1 MRGDFSRETFDP
13 LRHFSRVLVQQ
24 GRLQLDAD
32 SNEQSEILLHY
43 LRTLATDL
51 IGAHGGPGT
60 GFTIGM
66 PAAGVKLDFPI
77 AAGRYYVEGVLVEND
92 AADLMY
98 TKQPGYTKDNELP
111 DGKRSLVF
119 LDVWERHV
127 TALDDDS
134 IRDVALGQADTTTR
148 SQVTWMVRTLSR
160 NAKND
165 ADLPAFGTDWA
176 KWLDDQGGLPAWFGS
191 WPPTLRGALKAR
203 GRSGLVEEQPC
214 IIEPESSFRG
224 LENQLYRVEIHRS
237 GKAGPGGKATFKWS
251 RNNGSDVV
259 AVKSLTG
266 GTASLVSMGRG
277 DRETFEPDDF
287 VEIVED
293 GTALLGLPGQ
303 LATVVSVEPDDM
315 TVTLKPVAGATLP
328 SFTAADCVAR
338 HVQLRRW
345 DYRIGAPAGT
355 GDRPKPAD
363 DGALV
368 LEEGK
373 WLALED
379 GVQVLFTASAGDA
392 YEYRAADYWTIPA
405 RTATGDV
412 DWPGPVDQ
420 PEARPPRGVRH
431 FYAPLGVL
439 DVTGG
444 AVAGVKPLRH
454 TMKPVGV

>member
-43 LRTLATDL
+43 LRTLATDI

-60 GFTIGM
+60 GFTIAM

-77 AAGRYYVEGVLVEND
+77 AQGRYYVEGVLVENE

-98 TKQPGYTKDNELP
+98 TKQPGYTNADQLV
-111 DGKRSLVF
+111 DGKRNLVY

-127 TALDDDS
+127 TVLDDDS
-134 IRDVALGQADTTTR
+134 IHDVALGQADTTTR
-148 SQVTWMVRTLSR
+148 AQVTWQVRTLSKQP
-160 NAKND
+160 NGSD
-165 ADLPAFGTDWA
+165 DLPAFNTDWA
-176 KWLDDQGGLPAWFGS
+176 TWLDSKGGLAGWFGS
-191 WPPTLRGALKAR
+191 WPPASRGALKAR
-203 GRSGLVEEQPC
+203 GRSGGVVEQPC

-224 LENQLYRVEIHRS
+224 LENQLYRVEIHR
-237 GKAGPGGKATFKWS
+237 AGTAGKATFKWS

-259 AVKSLTG
+259 AVKSLAGNIAT
-266 GTASLVSMGRG
+266 LVSMGRG
-277 DRETFEPDDF
+277 DRETFEPDDW

-303 LATVVSVEPDDM
+303 LAIVVSVEPDDM
-315 TVTLKPVAGATLP
+315 TVTLKPVAGATLQ
-328 SFTAADCVAR
+328 SFTADDCTAR

-392 YEYRAADYWTIPA
+392 YQYRAADYWTIPA

-431 FYAPLGVL
+431 YFAPLAVL

-454 TMKPVGV
+454 TMKPVGI